1 MATKYIEPNYVN
13 EMNAIFKLG
22 FKGYAARKEYELILK
37 RVNQEKKL
45 EKQRREEERR
55 LLSSYPKLIN
65 NIQFRRTQTYQNF
78 SLYT

>member
-1 MATKYIEPNYVN
+1 MATKYIDPNYVN

-22 FKGYAARKEYELILK
+22 FKGCAARKEYELILK
-37 RVNQEKKL
+37 RFNQEKKL
-45 EKQRREEERR
+45 EKQRKEEERK
-55 LLSSYPKLIN
+55 LLSSYPNLIN

>member
-1 MATKYIEPNYVN
+1 MATKYIEPNYIN

-22 FKGYAARKEYELILK
+22 FKGHAARKEYELILK
-37 RVNQEKKL
+37 RANQEKKL
-45 EKQRREEERR
+45 DKKRKEEEQR

>member
-1 MATKYIEPNYVN
+1 MATKYIQPNYVN

-22 FKGYAARKEYELILK
+22 FKGNAARKEYDQILK
-37 RVNQEKKL
+37 RANQEKIL
-45 EKQRREEERR
+45 EKKRKEEEQR
-55 LLSSYPKLIN
+55 LLSTYPKMIN